1 MKRIFLIV
9 VLCILVCGCVD
20 INKSSIDEILTDSL
34 NSELKFYNTSRNG
47 YKYYIPKGVKT
58 LGKNDYNEL
67 LSDGTYKYYMYVDV
81 LSYYNKVSFDYIK
94 KTNAYYSNVLK
105 NDDKFGYLEIK
116 KMKNEKYL
124 IEIMYNYAK
133 IEVMVE
139 ESDINKT
146 IANAISILSSVEYN
160 DTILENLLGNNKL
173 SFSNEEYNIFET
185 AETESNYL
193 NYVEKYD
200 NYENDNNH
208 DNDFIN

>member
-81 LSYYNKVSFDYIK
+81 LSHYNKVSFDYIK

>member
-1 MKRIFLIV
+1 MKKIFLIV

-20 INKSSIDEILTDSL
+20 INKSSIDKILTDLL

-58 LGKNDYNEL
+58 LEKNDYNEL

-94 KTNAYYSNVLK
+94 KTNVYYSNVLK

>member
-1 MKRIFLIV
+1 MKKIFLIV

-34 NSELKFYNTSRNG
+34 NSELKFYNTNRNG

-67 LSDGTYKYYMYVDV
+67 LSDGIYKYYMYVDV

-94 KTNAYYSNVLK
+94 KTNVYYSNVLK

-139 ESDINKT
+139 KSDINKT

-173 SFSNEEYNIFET
+173 SFSNEEFNIFET

>member
-58 LGKNDYNEL
+58 LEKNDYNEL